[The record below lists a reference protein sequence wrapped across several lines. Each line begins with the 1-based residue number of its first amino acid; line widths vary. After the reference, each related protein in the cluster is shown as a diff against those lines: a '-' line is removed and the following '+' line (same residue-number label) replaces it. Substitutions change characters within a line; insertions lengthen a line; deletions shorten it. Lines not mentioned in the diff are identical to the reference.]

1 MLQMSSIKIYGGWY
15 NFFIYL
21 LCDCYVI
28 QSSLLRSLKDT
39 FLELMGVC
47 FIAVYFM
54 GSWVW
59 YWFAV
64 KICSFTIIHSQRWC
78 YECNLKFSGWRLHQ
92 ITSLNGFSCMIL
104 LVILFSVWCFYLNC
118 LEILVY
124 SMGRTTKKVV
134 LEQPISNHTL
144 PNHVLF
150 LHWVTVYTW
159 ILSSFLQW
167 LSLLRNNFFT
177 TCCITWILCSMSPKI
192 LWSGY
197 TLYWS
202 SEWTIQAVV
211 YPQLTWFFW
220 LGVRV
225 VLRRL
230 SSQPQAKM
238 LLCSLL
244 ELTRRNTSQN
254 STLFPMLVA
263 LQTALLLLRRF
274 YLLSLLDNVM
284 IRLTWAK
291 IVRWF

>member
-64 KICSFTIIHSQRWC
+64 KICSFTIIHSQRRC
-78 YECNLKFSGWRLHQ
+78 YECNLKFSRWRLHQ

-192 LWSGY
+192 L
-197 TLYWS
+197 L
-202 SEWTIQAVV
+202 
-211 YPQLTWFFW
+211 
-220 LGVRV
+220 
-225 VLRRL
+225 
-230 SSQPQAKM
+230 
-238 LLCSLL
+238 
-244 ELTRRNTSQN
+244 
-254 STLFPMLVA
+254 
-263 LQTALLLLRRF
+263 
-274 YLLSLLDNVM
+274 
-284 IRLTWAK
+284 
-291 IVRWF
+291 